1 MARVKGAKIS
11 NKRRKNILSQV
22 KGYRNSRSTKERAAH
37 EAILKAGQHAFAHR
51 RDKKNDFRR
60 MWTVRINAG
69 LDVMGSTLSYSR
81 FISAMKKRSIELNR
95 KMLSEMAGTRPEVF
109 ARIVSKVS

>member
-22 KGYRNSRSTKERAAH
+22 KGYRNARSTKERAAH
-37 EAILKAGQHAFAHR
+37 EAILHAGKYAFAHR
-51 RDKKNDFRR
+51 RDKKNDFRKL
-60 MWTVRINAG
+60 WTVRINAG
-69 LDVMGSTLSYSR
+69 LDVMSSTFSYSR
-81 FISAMKKRSIELNR
+81 FISAMKKRGVEINR
-95 KMLSEMAGTRPEVF
+95 KMLSEMAGSRPETF